1 MSSRMN
7 ERSMMNGK
15 SKVIERSEYR
25 NLRVIVLITA
35 LILTCAVFMTSCG
48 ADDIDVSGYA
58 DQKIALIGLPGSSG
72 SDEPVYVTP
81 ADLKAMK
88 CKTLKTESTSDKI
101 GKVRATG
108 PELDTVL
115 EQYGCS
121 KADFSKIIINGS
133 DEYDVKLLNDY
144 ITSHDI
150 YLAIGI
156 DGEPL
161 DEESIPCRI
170 IIPESDS
177 AYWVRMVSSI
187 EFVK

>member
-1 MSSRMN
+1 MCI
-7 ERSMMNGK
+7 
-15 SKVIERSEYR
+15 VI
-25 NLRVIVLITA
+25 
-35 LILTCAVFMTSCG
+35 TSLLAACG
-48 ADDIDVSGYA
+48 TDDIDIGAYENE
-58 DQKIALIGLPGSSG
+58 QIELIGIEA
-72 SDEPVYVTP
+72 EPVTLSI
-81 ADLKAMK
+81 ADLKAME

-108 PELDTVL
+108 PELNTVL
-115 EQYGCS
+115 KPYGTS

-144 ITSHDI
+144 ITEHDI

-170 IIPESDS
+170 IIPKSDS
-177 AYWVRMVSSI
+177 AYWVRMVKSI
-187 EFVK
+187 EFIK

>member
-1 MSSRMN
+1 MRT
-7 ERSMMNGK
+7 GK
-15 SKVIERSEYR
+15 QKR
-25 NLRVIVLITA
+25 NRILRAAAACLC
-35 LILTCAVFMTSCG
+35 ILAAVFAVSCG
-48 ADDIDVSGYA
+48 TDDIDISSYESE
-58 DQKIALIGLPGSSG
+58 QIELIGIG
-72 SDEPVYVTP
+72 DESVSLSV

-88 CKTLKTESTSDKI
+88 CRTLKTESTSDKI

-115 EQYGCS
+115 EPYGVS
-121 KADFSKIIINGS
+121 KSDFSKIIINGS
-133 DEYDVKLLNDY
+133 DAYDVKLLNDY

-156 DGEPL
+156 NGEPL
-161 DEESIPCRI
+161 DAESIPCRI

-177 AYWVRMVSSI
+177 AYWVRMVTSI

>member
-1 MSSRMN
+1 MIRKRPGKRLNRIISFICMALLC
-7 ERSMMNGK
+7 MMM
-15 SKVIERSEYR
+15 
-25 NLRVIVLITA
+25 TA
-35 LILTCAVFMTSCG
+35 MLSSCG
-48 ADDIDVSGYA
+48 ADDIDISAYSDA
-58 DQKIALIGLPGSSG
+58 EIELIGLG
-72 SDEPVYVTP
+72 DEPVIVTP
-81 ADLKAMK
+81 ADLKAMD

-115 EQYGCS
+115 AAYGAS

-144 ITSHDI
+144 ITEHDI

-161 DEESIPCRI
+161 DEESLPCRI
-170 IIPESDS
+170 IIPKSDS
-177 AYWVRMVSSI
+177 AYWVRMVKSI

>member
-1 MSSRMN
+1 MN
-7 ERSMMNGK
+7 VRRQMRRGGR
-15 SKVIERSEYR
+15 I
-25 NLRVIVLITA
+25 
-35 LILTCAVFMTSCG
+35 LILMMTVCFCAMIPVFLSSCG
-48 ADDIDVSGYA
+48 TDDID
-58 DQKIALIGLPGSSG
+58 ISSYENEQIELTG
-72 SDEPVYVTP
+72 IREEPVVLTV

-115 EQYGCS
+115 EPYGVS
-121 KADFSKIIINGS
+121 KADFSKIIINGA

-144 ITSHDI
+144 ITGHDI

-161 DEESIPCRI
+161 DEESVPCRI
-170 IIPESDS
+170 IIPKSDS
-177 AYWVRMVSSI
+177 AYWVRMVKSI